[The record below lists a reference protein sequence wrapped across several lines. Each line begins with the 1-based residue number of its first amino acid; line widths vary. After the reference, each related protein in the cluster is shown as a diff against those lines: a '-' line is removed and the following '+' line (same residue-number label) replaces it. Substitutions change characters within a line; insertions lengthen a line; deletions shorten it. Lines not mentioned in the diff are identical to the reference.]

1 MEVNNS
7 VSSKDAASIKEVKE
21 RIEVAGVAPEPVTV
35 DVNVEKSICLKLD
48 TCLFNIRPLLT
59 LMYLCN
65 ALDKGNVAN
74 AKTDGRYYS
83 RYGHRPWLRGN
94 QYNVL
99 LSVFFVPFVL
109 SAFPVTVVGK
119 IYEPSLVLP
128 LLMLSFGAMT
138 LLMAATQNFAGMM
151 TVRWFLGMA
160 ESGFFPLV
168 IYYLT
173 TFYRRGELARR
184 LGFFYAAFNVAS
196 AFSGLLSFGVFQ
208 LHSGSLQAWRYLF
221 LIEGAAAILISAVAY
236 CILPR
241 SPATARFL
249 SKEERIQATLRI
261 QHDSSAI
268 IDEKLSLR
276 DALRVFLHPVAWVW
290 MSIEIFMGIPMQS
303 VALFLPQI
311 VQRLGYGTVK
321 TNLFTVAPNVA
332 GAVALIVLA
341 YISDYTRLRFAYLAL
356 ALVFPFVGFILY
368 ATLDLNNQLNIAYF
382 ATFLMCM
389 GSSAPSVLL
398 ATWYNNN
405 TPGEGRCSALTAVG
419 IPLGNL
425 MGVVTSNI
433 FLPKDAPTYMPAL
446 VTSAVSSGLGVLTAL
461 LLGVWMHW
469 DNWQRNIC
477 SGEVLR
483 VEDVSTEAL
492 HEGPDNPSFRW
503 FL

>member
-1 MEVNNS
+1 MQESDNITISGGTS
-7 VSSKDAASIKEVKE
+7 VKDEE
-21 RIEVAGVAPEPVTV
+21 QRIEISTV
-35 DVNVEKSICLKLD
+35 QIGFQAIDPAVEKTIGWKLD
-48 TCLFNIRPLLT
+48 TCLLPLLT

-74 AKTDGRYYS
+74 AKTDGMDVDL
-83 RYGHRPWLRGN
+83 GFVGN
-94 QYNVL
+94 QYNIL

-109 SAFPVTVVGK
+109 SAFPVTMIGK
-119 IYEPSLVLP
+119 ICGPARVLP
-128 LLMLSFGAMT
+128 ILMLSFGSMT
-138 LLMAATQNFAGMM
+138 LLMAACQNFAGMM

-184 LGFFYAAFNVAS
+184 LGIFYAAFNIAN
-196 AFSGLLSFGVFQ
+196 AFSGLLAFGVFQ
-208 LHSGSLQAWRYLF
+208 IHSATSLEPWRYLF
-221 LIEGAAAILISAVAY
+221 IIEGAATVTISLVA
-236 CILPR
+236 CLVLPR
-241 SPATARFL
+241 SPQTARFL
-249 SKEERIQATLRI
+249 SEEERRQGLLRI
-261 QHDSSAI
+261 QQDSSAI
-268 IDEKLSLR
+268 VDEKLSLR

-290 MSIEIFMGIPMQS
+290 MVLAICMGIPMQA

-321 TNLFTVAPNVA
+321 TNLFTIGPNVA
-332 GAVALIVLA
+332 GAATLLVLA
-341 YISDYTRLRFAYLAL
+341 YVSDYTRIRFAYLAL
-356 ALVFPFVGFILY
+356 ALVFPFVGFVLY
-368 ATLDLNNQLNIAYF
+368 ATLNLDTQLGIAYF

-405 TPGEGRCSALTAVG
+405 TPSEGRRSALTAVG

-433 FLPKDAPTYMPAL
+433 FLPQDAPTYMPAL
-446 VTSAVSSGLGVLTAL
+446 VTTAVFSGLGVLITVAL
-461 LLGVWMHW
+461 GGWMWW
-469 DNWQRNIC
+469 DNRHRNIAL
-477 SGEVLR
+477 GKVLR
-483 VEDVSTEAL
+483 VEDVSTEVL
-492 HEGPDNPSFRW
+492 HEGPGHPSFRW

>member
-1 MEVNNS
+1 MQDSDNLSNS
-7 VSSKDAASIKEVKE
+7 GRTSLKDEE
-21 RIEVAGVAPEPVTV
+21 HQIEVVVAEAGAQRIDPK
-35 DVNVEKSICLKLD
+35 VEKAICWKLD
-48 TCLFNIRPLLT
+48 TCLLPLLT

-74 AKTDGRYYS
+74 AKTAGMDVDLGFV
-83 RYGHRPWLRGN
+83 GN
-94 QYNVL
+94 QYNIL

-109 SAFPVTVVGK
+109 SAFPVTMIGK
-119 IYEPSLVLP
+119 ICGPSRVLP
-128 LLMLSFGAMT
+128 ILMLSFGAMT
-138 LLMAATQNFAGMM
+138 LLMAACRNFAGMM

-184 LGFFYAAFNVAS
+184 LGIFYAAFNVAN
-196 AFSGLLSFGVFQ
+196 AFSGLLAFGVFQ
-208 LHSGSLQAWRYLF
+208 IHSTKLEAWRYLF
-221 LIEGAAAILISAVAY
+221 IIEGAATVTISLIAY
-236 CILPR
+236 SILPR
-241 SPATARFL
+241 SPDTARFL
-249 SKEERIQATLRI
+249 SEEERRQAFLRI
-261 QHDSSAI
+261 QNDSTAI

-276 DALRVFLHPVAWVW
+276 DALRVFIHPVAWVW
-290 MSIEIFMGIPMQS
+290 MAIEICMGIPMQS

-321 TNLFTVAPNVA
+321 TNLYTVAPNVA
-332 GAVALIVLA
+332 GAAALLILA
-341 YISDYTRLRFAYLAL
+341 YLSDYTRVRFAYLAL
-356 ALVFPFVGFILY
+356 ALVFPFVGFVLY
-368 ATLDLNNQLNIAYF
+368 ATLDLNTQLGIAYF

-405 TPGEGRCSALTAVG
+405 TPSEGRRSAITAVG

-433 FLPKDAPTYMPAL
+433 FLPQDAPTYMPAL
-446 VTSAVSSGLGVLTAL
+446 LTTAVFSGLGVVTTLAL
-461 LLGVWMHW
+461 GGWMW
-469 DNWQRNIC
+469 LDNRRRNIKL
-477 SGEVLR
+477 GAVLR
-483 VEDVSTEAL
+483 VEDVSTEVL
-492 HEGPDNPSFRW
+492 HEGPDHPAFRW